1 MTKPDVT
8 GHDGELGTAATRLR
22 DLATRTAT
30 TLFRHEVEWTDLTVS
45 DTAAQAKARPM
56 VWSQYAAAM
65 SPTVGA
71 AVADW
76 LGCLAMLDPSERGG
90 DACGWCGVDHA
101 LTIAR
106 ALNGRPDPAAVSS
119 VV

>member
-1 MTKPDVT
+1 MTERDVT
-8 GHDGELGTAATRLR
+8 GHAGELGTAADRLR
-22 DLATRTAT
+22 DLATRTTT
-30 TLFRHEVEWTDLTVS
+30 TLGRHEVDWADLTVS
-45 DTAAQAKARPM
+45 DTAADAKARPM

-76 LGCLAMLDPSERGG
+76 LGCLAMLNPAERGG
-90 DACGWCGVDHA
+90 DACGWCGADHA

-106 ALNGRPDPAAVSS
+106 ALNANPTTA
-119 VV
+119 